1 VDHVRLV
8 HSVDSLRLA
17 EEIQMQGARRDQQ
30 VEILIEVNLGED
42 QKGGIAAPAVRHL
55 IDQMDSM
62 LNLRVRGMMA
72 MAPLTDDK
80 SVIRA
85 AFERCSELFEDVKKH
100 VGESERIDILSMGMS
115 NDLEIAI
122 ESGANVVRVGS
133 ALVGE
138 PVVEDAEER
147 ENGNG

>member
-1 VDHVRLV
+1 
-8 HSVDSLRLA
+8 
-17 EEIQMQGARRDQQ
+17 
-30 VEILIEVNLGED
+30 
-42 QKGGIAAPAVRHL
+42 
-55 IDQMDSM
+55 
-62 LNLRVRGMMA
+62 

-122 ESGANVVRVGS
+122 EYGSNVVRVGT

-138 PVVEDAEER
+138 PVVEDAEETPDR
-147 ENGNG
+147 D